1 MVLKKNEL
9 LLDLRKLDTPIPLEF
24 FKQLTSEDLND
35 TPIVLRRGAI
45 DHTLGT
51 LSRIRIGKNTIYGE
65 VELGIEGHLE
75 FEPVLD
81 EDEKI
86 TGIKI
91 KKFVYVTS

>member
-9 LLDLRKLDTPIPLEF
+9 LLDLRKLETSIPLKF
-24 FKQLTSEDLND
+24 FKQLTAADLED
-35 TPIVLRRGAI
+35 TPIVLRRGAVNI
-45 DHTLGT
+45 ALGK

-65 VELGIEGHLE
+65 VALEIEGHLE

-91 KKFVYVTS
+91 NKFVYVK